1 MSVDLILGHL
11 AMGPLIFAIGYYF
24 SKYPPKEINS
34 LYGYRT
40 NRSMRNK
47 ECWDFAN
54 NHSSAL
60 MLKYALLTTAV
71 QAIGILLVN
80 EKQALLAGAIVLVS
94 TLIISVFQTEQALKK
109 HFDKEGNRL

>member
-1 MSVDLILGHL
+1 MSVEMILGHL
-11 AMGPLIFAIGYYF
+11 SMGPLIFLIGYFF

-54 NHSSAL
+54 KHSSAL
-60 MLKYALLTTAV
+60 MLKYALLTTAT
-71 QAIGILLVN
+71 QAIGILFIS
-80 EKQALLAGAIVLVS
+80 EEQALLTGAIVLVS

-109 HFDKEGNRL
+109 NFDKEGNRL